1 MKDIIA
7 KELGTHFFAQPI
19 DVPVALFHIVF
30 VLSAVLMAVV
40 VLACVLVGIAPTEW
54 DVAIGCFWVMV
65 LSRVMR
71 DGIAE
76 AHLVADRE
84 RGLVA

>member
-1 MKDIIA
+1 MRDIITR
-7 KELGTHFFAQPI
+7 EFGTHFLAQPI
-19 DVPVALFHIVF
+19 DVPVALFHAVF
-30 VLSAVLMAVV
+30 VLSATLMVISVASY
-40 VLACVLVGIAPTEW
+40 ALVGVSPAEW
-54 DVAIGCFWVMV
+54 DLAYGCLWVAG
-65 LSRVMR
+65 LSRAAR